1 MGAYI
6 GVSDERNFD
15 AVELGGLGCPG
26 CGSLGEPITIG
37 AVASAVSGILNSGI
51 LGKLFGGSRDEKRK
65 KRDQALNELY
75 SMGMDRDIYLN
86 HSDHFG
92 VVQGLAELA
101 KEYGQVV
108 ISVLNQ
114 NIERTTDNNG
124 RTNRWI
130 YSAKSPQF
138 SMLEQKLTAA
148 IAAEQQ
154 QQSNFPAIP
163 GFPGQASQ
171 AGFGTALKHPAV
183 IASGVIGAGAIAYT
197 LLKD

>member
-6 GVSDERNFD
+6 GVTGERKFD
-15 AVELGGLGCPG
+15 AIELGCPG
-26 CGSLGEPITIG
+26 CGSLGEPVTIG

-51 LGKLFGGSRDEKRK
+51 LGKIFGGSRDKKRK

-108 ISVLNQ
+108 INVLNQ

-154 QQSNFPAIP
+154 QSNFPSIP
-163 GFPGQASQ
+163 GLPGQSSQ
-171 AGFGTALKHPAV
+171 AGFGTAIKHPVV